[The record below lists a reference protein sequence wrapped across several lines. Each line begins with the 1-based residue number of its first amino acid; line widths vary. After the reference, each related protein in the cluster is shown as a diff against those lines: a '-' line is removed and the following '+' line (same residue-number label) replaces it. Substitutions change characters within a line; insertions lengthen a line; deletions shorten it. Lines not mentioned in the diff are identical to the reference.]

1 MIGISTE
8 KEIKAYSNSNS
19 GSNTAS
25 NKGSQ
30 NTQSGHLV
38 KLPFRI
44 DVSEGEID
52 INIVEWR
59 ASANKTERWI
69 QRGDLIKIGG
79 GGHVVQTS
87 RTKAHTHHTISLMH
101 GYTHTSKTYTDV
113 YLVVPGTG
121 LSFEPDA
128 TETINSRKTSRRIAE
143 TAAAEKP
150 RPIALIQAVSGEE
163 DDKSYLIIGTALHS
177 QVRPQMMFSDEHL
190 QFLSRSMELSV
201 LHGPMSISSSGKM
214 QLVTRK
220 DIVLSAGSGSKET
233 ETPRGSIL
241 LSANSVK
248 GIRLSTDNEE
258 AERVTG
264 AISIRTGSTLSPQSS
279 PGSIELVVGA
289 AGVGSKGSSV
299 TIRAGNVT
307 GDAGVGGALRL
318 HSGDAPGNFLAMEN
332 NNVVG
337 GEAVLSSGSG
347 LTASG
352 QLLLSTGVSQFKSG
366 DVRVE
371 SGTAGR
377 GASGSVYIRTA
388 DAYTSGN
395 IMMEIGGSKLKRPGR
410 IVLNGRVMV
419 RDMAVV
425 ESGGGE
431 GGGGGGEGRRR
442 SYDLQ
447 EKIQWLESTVERQ
460 GRQIN
465 GLLKLMER
473 FEVGGELLK
482 LEAMMAEM
490 EVGG

>member
-44 DVSEGEID
+44 DVSEGEMD

-87 RTKAHTHHTISLMH
+87 ITKAHTHHTISLMH

-128 TETINSRKTSRRIAE
+128 TETINGRKTSRRIAE
-143 TAAAEKP
+143 TAAEKP
-150 RPIALIQAVSGEE
+150 RPIALIQAISGEE

-371 SGTAGR
+371 TGTAGR

-395 IMMEIGGSKLKRPGR
+395 ITLEIGSSKLKRPGH

-419 RDMAVV
+419 RDMAVA
-425 ESGGGE
+425 ESGVHLVHWCQCYWYSE
-431 GGGGGGEGRRR
+431 WPE
-442 SYDLQ
+442 
-447 EKIQWLESTVERQ
+447 QWMFPT
-460 GRQIN
+460 
-465 GLLKLMER
+465 
-473 FEVGGELLK
+473 
-482 LEAMMAEM
+482 
-490 EVGG
+490 